1 MNIGSLYRLIM
12 KKILLIIICLSNTA
26 LFPQEIS
33 LKLNEAVNISFINNL
48 LIKQYEEK
56 YNQKLFD
63 YKSTYGNFLPNLNFA
78 FSYTHL
84 NKDMDIN
91 LNPIRDV
98 IINLQSSNQVEFTN
112 ISNIISGK
120 PGLTD
125 VQKLQLKNQFSS
137 TLKNLIPDF
146 QETFK
151 EQNYYTGTFTITQP
165 IFVGGKLL
173 AANSFAYNELNSS
186 KYELFKVKN
195 DIALQTIDA
204 YLKVILIQEIV
215 STRINVLNG
224 IIKHKEKANKLFN
237 EGLIAKHNLLR
248 AEVALSE
255 AERNLEKDKNNLA
268 LAIESFKTIINIDN
282 KYNVKLND
290 SLRFI
295 SSSYNIDSLKSIAFV
310 NHPIIKILELKKEA
324 SNDNYKIVRS
334 EFLPSLFAF
343 GKYEIY
349 PEYLSS
355 LEPRWAVGV
364 QLNYNLFNGF
374 KDYLKLQS
382 AKHLQDEID
391 FVEKDVKSKIELQL
405 TNAFLEIINKKND
418 YIKLISSLELAK
430 ENLRQNE
437 KRFETG
443 MGTSLEV
450 IDAHLSLE
458 KVELERSTI
467 LYQYYIALANLFSHL
482 GNTQDF
488 FKVWNN

>member
-1 MNIGSLYRLIM
+1 M
-12 KKILLIIICLSNTA
+12 KKYLFTIIYFLGTTF
-26 LFPQEIS
+26 LFSQE
-33 LKLNEAVNISFINNL
+33 LKLNLIDAVNISLNNNFL
-48 LIKQYEEK
+48 VKQYEEK
-56 YNQKLFD
+56 NNQRFLD
-63 YKSTYGNFLPNLNFA
+63 YKSTYGNFLPNINFS

-84 NKDMDIN
+84 NKDMEIN

-98 IINLQSSNQVEFTN
+98 IINLQSSNQVEFAN
-112 ISNIISGK
+112 ISNILSGK
-120 PGLTD
+120 LGLTD
-125 VQKLQLKNQFSS
+125 AQKIQLKNQFSS
-137 TLKNLIPDF
+137 SLNNLIPNF

-165 IFVGGKLL
+165 IFVGGKIL
-173 AANSFAYNELNSS
+173 AANSIAYNELNSS
-186 KYELFKVKN
+186 KYELLKVKN
-195 DIALQTIDA
+195 DIILQTIDA
-204 YLKVILIQEIV
+204 YLKVILIQDIV
-215 STRINVLNG
+215 SARINVLNG
-224 IIKHKEKANKLFN
+224 IIEHKEKANKLFN
-237 EGLIAKHNLLR
+237 EGIIAKHNLLR
-248 AEVALSE
+248 AEVALAE
-255 AERNLEKDKNNLA
+255 AERNLAKDKNNLE
-268 LAIESFKTIINIDN
+268 LAIELFKTITNIEN
-282 KYNVKLND
+282 KYNVTLKD
-290 SLRFI
+290 SLRFT
-295 SSSYNIDSLKSIAFV
+295 SSTYNIDSLKSIALV
-310 NHPIIKILELKKEA
+310 NHPMIKILETKKEA
-324 SNDNYKIVRS
+324 TNDNYKIVRS
-334 EFLPSLFAF
+334 SFLPSLFAF

-382 AKHLQDEID
+382 AKHLKDEIE

-405 TNAFLEIINKKND
+405 TNSYLEIVNKRND

-458 KVELERSTI
+458 KVELEKSTI
-467 LYQYYIALANLFSHL
+467 LYQYYLALANLFSQL

>member
-1 MNIGSLYRLIM
+1 M
-12 KKILLIIICLSNTA
+12 KKFYLIFICLINTTL
-26 LFPQEIS
+26 LFPQEM
-33 LKLNEAVNISFINNL
+33 KLNLYDAVNISLDNNL

-56 YNQKLFD
+56 YNQKNFD
-63 YKSTYGNFLPNLNFA
+63 YKSSYGNFLPNINFA
-78 FSYTHL
+78 LSYTHL

-91 LNPIRDV
+91 LDPIRDV
-98 IINLQSSNQVEFTN
+98 IINLQSSNQVEFAN
-112 ISNIISGK
+112 IYSILSGK
-120 PGLTD
+120 SGLTD
-125 VQKLQLKNQFSS
+125 AQKLQLKNQFSS
-137 TLKNLIPDF
+137 ILNNLIPSF

-173 AANSFAYNELNSS
+173 AANRYAFNELNSS
-186 KYELFKVKN
+186 KYELLKVKN
-195 DIALQTIDA
+195 DIVLQTIDS
-204 YLKVILIQEIV
+204 YLKVVLLQNIV
-215 STRINVLNG
+215 TTRKNILNG
-224 IIKHKEKANKLFN
+224 IIGHKLKAEKLFS

-248 AEVALSE
+248 TEVALAE
-255 AERNLEKDKNNLA
+255 AERNLDKDINNLA
-268 LAIESFKTIINIDN
+268 LSIESFKTITNIDKN
-282 KYNVKLND
+282 YSIIFID
-290 SLRFI
+290 SLKYIPTTF
-295 SSSYNIDSLKSIAFV
+295 NVDSLKSIAFD
-310 NHPIIKILELKKEA
+310 NQPILKILEAKKEVA
-324 SNDNYKIVRS
+324 TSNYNFVRS
-334 EFLPSLFAF
+334 AFLPSLFAF

-355 LEPRWAVGV
+355 LEPRWAVGI

-382 AKHLQDEID
+382 AKHLQEEVDLIERD
-391 FVEKDVKSKIELQL
+391 TKSKIELLL
-405 TNAFLEIINKKND
+405 TNTNLEITNKIND
-418 YIKLISSLELAK
+418 YHKLISSLELAK

-467 LYQYYIALANLFSHL
+467 LYQYYLTLANLYLQL
-482 GNTQDF
+482 GKTQDF